1 MFILKDKKN
10 NMIKYYMFE
19 YIYNYLFGDRVEQ
32 KIDNNDLLILKKS
45 ININNMNKL
54 DPESYK
60 IETN

>member
-1 MFILKDKKN
+1 
-10 NMIKYYMFE
+10 MIKYYMFE

-32 KIDNNDLLILKKS
+32 KIDNSDLLILKKS